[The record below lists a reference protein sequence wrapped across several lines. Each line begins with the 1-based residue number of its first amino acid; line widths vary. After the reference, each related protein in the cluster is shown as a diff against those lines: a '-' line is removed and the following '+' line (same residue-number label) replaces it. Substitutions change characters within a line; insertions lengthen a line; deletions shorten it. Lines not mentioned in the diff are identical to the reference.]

1 MTYLPHT
8 TKTLKFTTTDRFS
21 KKDIFKTV
29 ESLGASLL
37 WIDSG
42 STPLL
47 GEVSTKTNLHRVHVV
62 QEICR
67 KLDTLNITYE
77 FK

>member
-47 GEVSTKTNLHRVHVV
+47 GEVSTNTNLHRVHVV
-62 QEICR
+62 QELCR
-67 KLDTLNITYE
+67 KLDTLNIRYE